1 MTQTRVSP
9 HLRKFAAVGLAAA
22 GVLAVLG
29 FVVEPI
35 ASRII
40 GIDAQIQAKREHLGR
55 LTVIASRSPQN
66 TDAAQLSARPLAAF
80 TLEGETEAVQLA
92 TLQTAIGRVAE
103 EAGVRL
109 RSTQALPV
117 MQRDELGFVG
127 LQSTVQVRLE
137 ALQRLLYGLE
147 THRPMLL
154 VDAIDMAPI
163 TAASGSPETSDDRL
177 VHVNFRVRALV
188 APTKKG
194 AGQ

>member
-40 GIDAQIQAKREHLGR
+40 GIDAQIQARREHLGR
-55 LTVIASRSPQN
+55 LTLIASRTPQT
-66 TDAAQLSARPLAAF
+66 TDAAQLSARTLAAL
-80 TLEGETEAVQLA
+80 TLDGETEAVQLA
-92 TLQTAIGRVAE
+92 TLQTAFGRVAE

-109 RSTQALPV
+109 RATQALPV
-117 MQRDELGFVG
+117 MLRDERGFVG
-127 LQSTVQVRLE
+127 LQSTVQVRLD
-137 ALQRLLYGLE
+137 ALQRLLHGLE

-154 VDAIDMAPI
+154 VDAIDIAPI
-163 TAASGSPETSDDRL
+163 TGASGGPEGSDDRL

-188 APTKKG
+188 AATKKG

>member
-1 MTQTRVSP
+1 MAQTRVSP
-9 HLRKFAAVGLAAA
+9 QLRTFAAVGLAAA
-22 GVLAVLG
+22 GLLAVLG

-35 ASRII
+35 VSRII
-40 GIDAQIQAKREHLGR
+40 GIDAQFQAKREHLGR
-55 LTVIASRSPQN
+55 LVLIASRKPQ
-66 TDAAQLSARPLAAF
+66 TADAAQLSARTLAAL
-80 TLEGETEAVQLA
+80 TLEGETEAIQLA

-117 MQRDELGFVG
+117 MLRDDLGFAG

-154 VDAIDMAPI
+154 VDAIDIAPI
-163 TAASGSPETSDDRL
+163 TGASGSPETSDDRI

-188 APTKKG
+188 AATKKG
-194 AGQ
+194 TGQ